1 MTRHVPYRHRGNSC
15 SGPGKDCSK
24 NVESGINFLPKNR
37 VCRGGVGSEFTMEK
51 FAKYYLDQMIKISV
65 TSDKVC

>member
-1 MTRHVPYRHRGNSC
+1 MRECVTHQFFSLMGNV
-15 SGPGKDCSK
+15 GD
-24 NVESGINFLPKNR
+24 FLPKNR